1 MAKRIQVG
9 AIYKGKEGK
18 GDYIQIKE
26 DITLKKGEYLNLE
39 SKASKIASL
48 TAAIENGKLSAD
60 VGQKMLEQAE
70 RTPEFIRF
78 EITKST

>member
-9 AIYKGKEGK
+9 AIIKGKDNK
-18 GDYIQIKE
+18 GDYIKISE

-48 TAAIENGKLSAD
+48 TAAIENGKLSQE
-60 VGQKMLEQAE
+60 VGEKMLANVEKE
-70 RTPEFIRF
+70 PDFVRF
-78 EITKST
+78 SITKST